1 MAAISLA
8 TEWMGISDMNLSRS
22 GYLIREGFRSI
33 TTHGFMSFASVTI
46 IMACL
51 IIMGSVSLLSVNIDV
66 LIKDLENQ
74 NEMVAFVDD
83 SISDIEEARSLGI
96 YIGDTPN
103 VAEAE
108 FVSRTDAMDAFMSK
122 YDASLMEGI
131 DETVFRHRFVV
142 TLLDISAMAETK
154 AALENITGIA
164 KVNAHLEY
172 AKTFVTIRNV
182 VTVVSLALICM
193 LVFVSIFI
201 MSNTIKLATFGR
213 REEIAIMKMVGANNS
228 FIRMPFIIEG
238 LVLGILGG
246 GLAFFAEW
254 GIYELLT
261 GKLMASFTG
270 SFISI
275 VPFRSVALVVL
286 ILYLGTGVVVGAVG
300 GTNAI
305 RNYLKV

>member
-1 MAAISLA
+1 
-8 TEWMGISDMNLSRS
+8 MNLSRS

-51 IIMGSVSLLSVNIDV
+51 IIMGTVSLLSVNIDV

-74 NEMVAFVDD
+74 NEIVAFVED
-83 SISDIEEARSLGI
+83 SIASEEDARALGLYIEN
-96 YIGDTPN
+96 TPN
-103 VAEAE
+103 VATVE

-131 DETVFRHRFVV
+131 DETVFRHRFVI
-142 TLLDISAMAETK
+142 TLTDISQMAESEQ
-154 AALENITGIA
+154 ALRSIVGIV

-213 REEIAIMKMVGANNS
+213 REEIAIMKMVGANNT

-261 GKLMASFTG
+261 GKLMTSFTG
-270 SFISI
+270 NFISI

-286 ILYLGTGVVVGAVG
+286 ILYLGTGVMVGAVG

-305 RNYLKV
+305 KNYLKV